1 MFYIA
6 VIKYHDKR
14 RLKKMLISV
23 YSFSRKSIVVGEQ
36 DSRWLKQEAETP
48 QLNYSDS
55 REQTG
60 SAVNYKFSSPTSGDV
75 LPPARF
81 HVLKVL

>member
-14 RLKKMLISV
+14 RLKEKMLISV
-23 YSFSRKSIVVGEQ
+23 YSSSRKSIVVGEQ

-60 SAVNYKFSSPTSGDV
+60 SAVNYKFSSPTSVTYFLQQGSM
-75 LPPARF
+75 F
-81 HVLKVL
+81 